1 MRKPAI
7 LITGANGEIGH
18 GLIHGLKA
26 SNDVSIVGLDI
37 QEFDPALKGLMQET
51 IIGNILDQKVL
62 DSINSRYEL
71 AGIYHLAALLS
82 TRAEF
87 SPRIAH
93 QVNVDGTLNLL
104 SLAVEQARSQGRAVK
119 FFFPSSLAV
128 YGLPESQAKDET
140 GPVGEDDYLF
150 PQTMYGC
157 NKLYCELL
165 GRYHAHHYQRLAAD
179 AGTFKVD
186 FRAIR
191 LPGLLSTVTLPA
203 GGTSDYASEMIHAA
217 ANGEAYDSFVREDT
231 VMPFMTMPDAIQA
244 ILGLM
249 SAPVEKLGQLV
260 YNVQAFSPSAGDLK
274 AAITEHFPKAR
285 INFAIDERRQAIVDS
300 WPATVDDSAARRD
313 WAYQPE
319 HDFEAAFSEYLV
331 PGVRQRYNL

>member
-18 GLIHGLKA
+18 GLIKA
-26 SNDVSIVGLDI
+26 LTETNGAPVVGLDI
-37 QEFDPALKGLMQET
+37 QEFDPSLKGLMQET
-51 IIGNILDQKVL
+51 IIGNILDQNVL

-87 SPRIAH
+87 SPQIAH

-104 SLAVEQARSQGRAVK
+104 TLAVEQARSQGQPVK
-119 FFFPSSLAV
+119 FFYPSSLAV
-128 YGLPESQAKDET
+128 YGLPATQTKGEI

-165 GRYHAHHYQRLAAD
+165 GSYHARYYQRLAAD

-191 LPGLLSTVTLPA
+191 FPGLLSAVTLPA

-217 ANGEAYDSFVREDT
+217 AKGAAYDSFVREDT
-231 VMPFMTMPDAIQA
+231 VMPFMTMPDAIEA
-244 ILGLM
+244 ILQLM
-249 SAPVEKLGQLV
+249 SVPVDKLGQRI
-260 YNVQAFSPSAGDLK
+260 YNIQAFNPSAKELK
-274 AAITEHFPKAR
+274 AAITRHFPTAE
-285 INFAIDERRQAIVDS
+285 IGFVVDDQRQAILDS
-300 WPATVDDSAARRD
+300 WPAKVDDSAARRD
-313 WAYQPE
+313 WAFEPS
-319 HDFEAAFSEYLV
+319 HDFEAAFGDYLV
-331 PGVRQRYNL
+331 PGVRQRHNL